1 MYRNFTMVITGQI
14 LRFLKYLLPGYLLLY
29 GLAGIANAD
38 SLSEAQR
45 AHRTGNYS
53 EAAKLYRLAA
63 ESGNADARY
72 ALGSMYT
79 YGEGV
84 TADYQK
90 AEKWYRLAAEKGH
103 REAQYTLGLI
113 YGSGQQGLAQDLQ
126 KAVKWYRLAAAQE
139 HINALLNLGMIYER
153 GYAQGIR
160 RDYREAVKWYHLA
173 AERGSS
179 GAQAHLGIMYIR
191 GFGVSRNLIRAYMWL
206 ELASDRGIGVAQ
218 QGRAEAA
225 EGMSPSQIFRAKKMA
240 ANCRSRNYKNC
251 D

>member
-1 MYRNFTMVITGQI
+1 MVIKGKI
-14 LRFLKYLLPGYLLLY
+14 LRFLRYLLPLGYLFLY
-29 GLAGIANAD
+29 GLAGITNAD

-45 AHRTGNYS
+45 TYRTGNYS

-63 ESGNADARY
+63 ENGNTDARY

-79 YGEGV
+79 YGEGMA
-84 TADYQK
+84 ADYQK
-90 AEKWYRLAAEKGH
+90 AEKWYRLAAENGH
-103 REAQYTLGLI
+103 RDAQYTLGLI

-139 HINALLNLGMIYER
+139 HINALLNLGRIYER
-153 GYAQGIR
+153 GYGQGIR

-173 AERGSS
+173 AERGSP

-206 ELASDRGIGVAQ
+206 ELASDRGIGMAQ
-218 QGRAEAA
+218 QGLAEAT
-225 EGMSPSQIFRAKKMA
+225 EGMSPSQIFRAKKMVV
-240 ANCRSRNYKNC
+240 NCRTRNYKNC

>member
-1 MYRNFTMVITGQI
+1 MIVTRSIS
-14 LRFLKYLLPGYLLLY
+14 RFFKYLLPGYLILY
-29 GLAGIANAD
+29 VLVGIASAD

-45 AHRTGNYS
+45 VHRTGNYS

-63 ESGNADARY
+63 DNGDADARY

-103 REAQYTLGLI
+103 RDAQYTLGLI
-113 YGSGQQGLAQDLQ
+113 YGSGQQGLAQDLRE
-126 KAVKWYRLAAAQE
+126 AVKWYRLAAAQE

-153 GYAQGIR
+153 GYGQGIR
-160 RDYREAVKWYHLA
+160 RDYHEAVKWYSLA
-173 AERGSS
+173 AERGSP

-191 GFGVSRNLIRAYMWL
+191 GFGVPRNLIRAYMWL
-206 ELASDRGIGVAQ
+206 ELASNKGIGVAQ

-225 EGMSPSQIFRAKKMA
+225 ERMSLSQIFKAQKMA

>member
-1 MYRNFTMVITGQI
+1 LYRNFTMVITGQI
-14 LRFLKYLLPGYLLLY
+14 PRFLKYLLPGYLLLY
-29 GLAGIANAD
+29 GLAGISNAD

-90 AEKWYRLAAEKGH
+90 AEKWYLLAAEKGH
-103 REAQYTLGLI
+103 RDAQYTLGLI

-153 GYAQGIR
+153 NYGQGIR

-225 EGMSPSQIFRAKKMA
+225 EGMSPSQISRAKKMA